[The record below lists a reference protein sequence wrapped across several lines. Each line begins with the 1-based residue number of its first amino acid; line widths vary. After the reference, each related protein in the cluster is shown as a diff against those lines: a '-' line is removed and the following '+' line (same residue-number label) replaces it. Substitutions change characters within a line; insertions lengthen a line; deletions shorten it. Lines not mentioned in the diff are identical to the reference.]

1 MKLKIAI
8 VCMVAFVSCM
18 QTRKDTFTD
27 KFEKGQR
34 LSEVKSK
41 KLKEVSG
48 IASSVTN
55 AGMLWALNDSGN
67 EPEIYLIDKDLNIVY
82 TCRLAG
88 IKNRDWEDISV
99 GPGPDADQ
107 SYIYIGD
114 IGDNESVYPYKYIY
128 RLPEPSVASG
138 HRDTTVAAV
147 DRIVFKLADAIK
159 DTESLMIDHKTKDL
173 YVVSKRE
180 DPVYVYTLKYPYS
193 TTDTLTASTT
203 VSLPYASIV
212 SADYQSRSGDV
223 LMKNYDHIFY
233 WENSKGE
240 DLMTLLQKRPVEV
253 PYEPEPQGESIAWAT
268 DGSGFYTISESKK
281 KEKSYLYFYKRK

>member
-1 MKLKIAI
+1 
-8 VCMVAFVSCM
+8 MVAFVSCM

-34 LSEVKSK
+34 LSEVKTK

-88 IKNRDWEDISV
+88 FKNRDWEDIAV
-99 GPGPDADQ
+99 GPGPKANQ

-114 IGDNESVYPYKYIY
+114 IGDNESVHPYKYIY
-128 RLPEPSVASG
+128 RLPEPRFQPGESEI
-138 HRDTTVAAV
+138 TVAAE
-147 DRIVFKLADAIK
+147 RIVFKLADAIK

-180 DPVYVYTLKYPYS
+180 DPVYVYKLKYPYS
-193 TTDTLTASTT
+193 TTDTLTASTMI
-203 VSLPYASIV
+203 SLPYASIV
-212 SADYQSRSGDV
+212 AADYQSKSGDV
-223 LMKNYDHIFY
+223 LMKNYDHIYY

-240 DLMTLLQKRPVEV
+240 DLATLLQKQPVEV
-253 PYEPEPQGESIAWAT
+253 PYEPEPQGESITWAT

-281 KEKSYLYFYKRK
+281 KEKSYLYYYKKK